1 DRDGDGRRVPQ
12 DGGGSRLRSWRQGNP
27 DDSRL
32 SDRQGLALH
41 RLDAARPREGGDGR
55 GRPHRRRHDC
65 AGEKG
70 WNFNT
75 QPPNRLRAPASLFG
89 PPGSRGVGSGM
100 ATTRT
105 RSTTLIVSTAEYERL
120 TDLANASMERL
131 PAVAQELLDELERAQ
146 IVADKDVPKDVVR
159 MGSTVT
165 FKSDDGHTRTLK
177 LVYPAD
183 ESLDDHRIS
192 IMTPVGAA
200 LIGLGTGQSISW
212 T

>member
-1 DRDGDGRRVPQ
+1 M
-12 DGGGSRLRSWRQGNP
+12 
-27 DDSRL
+27 
-32 SDRQGLALH
+32 
-41 RLDAARPREGGDGR
+41 
-55 GRPHRRRHDC
+55 
-65 AGEKG
+65 
-70 WNFNT
+70 T
-75 QPPNRLRAPASLFG
+75 
-89 PPGSRGVGSGM
+89 
-100 ATTRT
+100 TTRT
-105 RSTTLIVSTAEYERL
+105 RSTTLIVSDAEYERL

-212 T
+212 TARDGKHHRLTVTKVA

>member
-1 DRDGDGRRVPQ
+1 
-12 DGGGSRLRSWRQGNP
+12 
-27 DDSRL
+27 
-32 SDRQGLALH
+32 
-41 RLDAARPREGGDGR
+41 
-55 GRPHRRRHDC
+55 
-65 AGEKG
+65 
-70 WNFNT
+70 
-75 QPPNRLRAPASLFG
+75 
-89 PPGSRGVGSGM
+89 M

-212 T
+212 TARDGKHHRLTVTKVA